1 MLFVAFKVTSPMH
14 SEYNVA
20 TKYFASFHNG
30 AIGNVHQESGLAV
43 HDENTIDHVLNTPV
57 FEWKRG

>member
-1 MLFVAFKVTSPMH
+1 MPFAAFKVTSPMH

-20 TKYFASFHNG
+20 TKDFASFHDG

-43 HDENTIDHVLNTPV
+43 HDENTIVHV
-57 FEWKRG
+57 W